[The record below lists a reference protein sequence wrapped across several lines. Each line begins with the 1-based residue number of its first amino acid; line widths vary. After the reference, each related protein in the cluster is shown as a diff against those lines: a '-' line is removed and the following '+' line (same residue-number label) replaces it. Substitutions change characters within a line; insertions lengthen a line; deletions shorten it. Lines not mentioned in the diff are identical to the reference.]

1 MKLKIKKYR
10 KFTKKEISLVKFFYI
25 FHKKI
30 ERDFK
35 KYKSLYGELSIQ
47 DIEYCDVYL
56 SKKEKFLFKKVHGYN
71 ILKEI
76 FENENKHYTLFFF
89 RKNKKSYWSICYYD
103 ETFLDYE
110 GQPCGNCGLEISYM
124 NRHKKYKNLK
134 IILDSYN

>member
-1 MKLKIKKYR
+1 MKFKKYR

-35 KYKSLYGELSIQ
+35 KHKSLYGEYSIH
-47 DIEYCDVYL
+47 DIEYCDVY
-56 SKKEKFLFKKVHGYN
+56 SNKKEELLFKKVNCYH
-71 ILKEI
+71 ILKKI

-89 RKNKKSYWSICYYD
+89 RKNKKSYWSIYYYD

-110 GQPCGNCGLEISYM
+110 GQPCGNCGLKISYI
-124 NRHKKYKNLK
+124 NKYKKHKNLK

>member
-1 MKLKIKKYR
+1 MKFKKYR

-35 KYKSLYGELSIQ
+35 KYKSLYGECSID
-47 DIEYCDVYL
+47 DIEYCDVYS

-76 FENENKHYTLFFF
+76 FENEDKHYILFFF
-89 RKNKKSYWSICYYD
+89 RKNKKSCWNVCYYD
-103 ETFLDYE
+103 ETFSDYE
-110 GQPCGNCGLEISYM
+110 GQPCGNCGLKIFYM